1 MAECPDCLSK
11 VGSITKHREICL
23 VRNNKDLRSWLE
35 SIEFWLN
42 RMERHLNAAYRSIT
56 RYTHVGKNTIERQ
69 QAKEEF
75 DSAAGMVDQVPKLL
89 ERIQRYHCE
98 RVSAAQ
104 LRASIIS
111 KQVVEVRAI
120 LRNL

>member
-1 MAECPDCLSK
+1 
-11 VGSITKHREICL
+11 
-23 VRNNKDLRSWLE
+23 
-35 SIEFWLN
+35 
-42 RMERHLNAAYRSIT
+42 MERHLNTAYRSIT
-56 RYTHVGKNTIERQ
+56 RYTQVGKNAFDRQ

-89 ERIQRYHCE
+89 ERIQGYHCE

-104 LRASIIS
+104 LRASIIG

-120 LRNL
+120 LRSLS